1 MKLGLRMKILGGA
14 FCLLIPL
21 AWSLNSL
28 VAYGSTQIVAANK
41 ERDGLAQSRP
51 LAEAALGIFKG
62 QGASKPMS
70 ELLVAQ
76 HDLADS
82 SGLVLDP
89 DLDSYYLMLS
99 LFQTMPRLMQDLDA
113 LRVASDPAAPQPLAD
128 EFSAYQARAFDLEV
142 AEKELGDFLERS
154 VRADAANYGAVD
166 GYQSSVN
173 EQLTLL
179 SVSSGQLGD
188 SMKAWSGGNAEARP
202 QVSSA
207 IISVSSHL
215 ESLGSEGFRVLDVM
229 LQARLGALIGNLTV
243 TLSVALGGL
252 AVGAAILLL
261 VVAGIRSRVRSLQ
274 GGLRGLSRGM
284 LSTPIDKTVLA
295 SGDEL
300 GQLAHSLESMRQS
313 LMARG
318 RVLETISQGDFTTDL
333 GEVDQNDELGTRL
346 DRMQRSLSDLMS
358 NVSDLVAK
366 VAVGARGLA
375 DAGLDLAN
383 GTVTQAAST
392 QQINASLSLVQSQ
405 AQGNYAKA
413 LEGQKLAQKTLER
426 SRQGQASMEA
436 LAVTMGGIQQS
447 FRAIQSVVKTI
458 DDIAF
463 QTNLLS
469 LNASIEAA
477 RAGAAGKGFAVVADE
492 VRSLANR
499 SGQSVHETQVLADS
513 SSVTVDEGKR
523 QVDATGRQFGALLA
537 DSESLSQLVI
547 ETATLAEEQVQ
558 AIRQVHSGLD
568 QIDQV
573 TQANAAG
580 AQESSSSAEELA
592 DLASRLGALVAQFR
606 IPEGNTMEKLTAL
619 S

>member
-1 MKLGLRMKILGGA
+1 MRLGLRTKILGGA

-41 ERDGLAQSRP
+41 EREGLALSLP
-51 LAEAALGIFKG
+51 LAEAAFGILKG
-62 QGASKPMS
+62 QSSAKPMA
-70 ELLVAQ
+70 ELLSAQ

-99 LFQTMPRLMQDLDA
+99 LFQTMPKMLQNLNL
-113 LRVASDPAAPQPLAD
+113 LRVASDAAAPEPRAD
-128 EFSAYQARAFDLEV
+128 EFPALQARAFDLERDQ
-142 AEKELGDFLERS
+142 KELSDYLDRS
-154 VRADAANYGAVD
+154 VRADEVTYAAVA
-166 GYQSSVN
+166 GYQSSVK
-173 EQLTLL
+173 ESLKSLGVALGQLT
-179 SVSSGQLGD
+179 D
-188 SMKAWSGGNAEARP
+188 SLKAWSAGNAEARP
-202 QVSSA
+202 QVIA
-207 IISVSSHL
+207 
-215 ESLGSEGFRVLDVM
+215 SLGALASLLEVLNTKGFQVLDAM
-229 LQARLGALIGNLTV
+229 LQARLGVLMQNLAV
-243 TLSVALGGL
+243 TLGVALAGL
-252 AVGAAILLL
+252 AGGAIILLL
-261 VVAGIRSRVRSLQ
+261 VVAGIRRQVRSLQ
-274 GGLRGLSRGM
+274 GGLGGLSRGL
-284 LSTPIDKTVLA
+284 LSVPVDKVVLA
-295 SGDEL
+295 STDEL
-300 GQLAHSLESMRQS
+300 GQLAHSMESMRQS
-313 LMARG
+313 LVARG
-318 RVLETISQGDFTTDL
+318 QVLETISQGDFTTDL
-333 GEVDQNDELGTRL
+333 GEVDPNDELGTRL
-346 DRMQRSLSDLMS
+346 ERMQRSLSELLA
-358 NVSDLVAK
+358 NVSDLVGK
-366 VAVGARGLA
+366 VAIGARGLA

-383 GTVTQAAST
+383 GTVTQASST
-392 QQINASLSLVQSQ
+392 QQINASLALVQSQ

-426 SRQGQASMEA
+426 SRQGQANMEA
-436 LAVTMGGIQQS
+436 LAATMGGIQQS
-447 FRAIQSVVKTI
+447 FRAIQTVVKTI

-513 SSVTVDEGKR
+513 SSATVDEGRR
-523 QVDATGRQFGALLA
+523 QVDATARQFGALLA

-547 ETATLAEEQVQ
+547 ETATMAEEQVQ

-580 AQESSSSAEELA
+580 AEESSSSAEELA
-592 DLASRLGALVAQFR
+592 ELAARLGALVAQFR
-606 IPEGNTMEKLTAL
+606 IPGGDAL
-619 S
+619 V